1 MGFRMFMHAET
12 TPTRFAVAGRGDVDV
27 RVTESGGIEAL
38 KHVEVKSKVGGKIAK
53 LLVQEGDHV
62 RTGQLLAEI
71 DPTEINSQVEQMR
84 AQLDATKA
92 RYEQSL
98 RGVDYQKDQTSAGIE
113 QNVQALRSAEARLK
127 VAQEE
132 NTAQPSLT
140 ASDISQAEAGLK
152 SAQDSLTMLK
162 NSTHPQAVVAAE
174 SGFDDAK
181 AGAEHARRNLERQ
194 QRLLDKGFVS
204 EQVVDTAK
212 ADLAAANARR
222 DQAKKR
228 LDLISEQNRL
238 EIANAESHVKE
249 AQAAMDRSKT
259 NRSLLNVKKED
270 VTSAQAAVKQAR
282 TQLQLSRQGF
292 QQNNMRQDDV
302 RAAKASV
309 VQLENQLR
317 EVQVHQ
323 VDTHLVANMDGVVTQ
338 RYIEEGELVT
348 SGTGSFSNGTPVLRI
363 ADLSQML
370 VKISVNEVD
379 VHKVRVGLP
388 VEITIDGAKGAVFK
402 GRVSKVAPAALGS
415 SNAGADAARQ
425 TNPGAN
431 GVIRFAVE
439 VVIDR
444 PDSRMKPGMTAKC
457 TIFMARRQGVL
468 RLPADAVLGDGSN
481 ATVQVL
487 TQTVKDGK
495 LVDTYTPRKVVAG
508 LRGDSHIEIISGL
521 KEGEKVKPGVYNGPA
536 RKGLDMDFK

>member
-12 TPTRFAVAGRGDVDV
+12 TPTHFAVVSRGDVDV

-38 KHVEVKSKVGGKIAK
+38 KHVEVKSKVGGRIAK
-53 LLVQEGDHV
+53 LLVQEGDRV
-62 RTGQLLAEI
+62 RAGQLLAEI

-98 RGVDYQKDQTSAGIE
+98 RGVSYQKDQTHAGID
-113 QNVQALRSAEARLK
+113 QNVQALRAAEARLK
-127 VAQEE
+127 VAEQE
-132 NTAQPSLT
+132 NASQPSLT
-140 ASDISQAEAGLK
+140 ASDIAQAEAGLK

-181 AGAEHARRNLERQ
+181 ANAEHARRNLERQ
-194 QRLLDKGFVS
+194 QRLFDKGFVS
-204 EQVVDTAK
+204 EQVVDNAR
-212 ADLAAANARR
+212 AEMAASNARR

-238 EIANAESHVKE
+238 EVANAESHVKE
-249 AQAAMDRSKT
+249 AQAAMDRAKT

-270 VTSAQAAVKQAR
+270 VAAAQAAVKQAR
-282 TQLQLSRQGF
+282 TQLELSRQGF
-292 QQNNMRQDDV
+292 QQNDMRQDDV

-323 VDTHLVANMDGVVTQ
+323 GDTHLIANMDGVVTQ

-402 GRVSKVAPAALGS
+402 GRVSKVAPAAVGS
-415 SNAGADAARQ
+415 SNPGAPSQ
-425 TNPGAN
+425 PTPGAN

-457 TIFMARRQGVL
+457 AIFMARRQKAL
-468 RLPADAVLGDGSN
+468 RLPADAVQGDGSN
-481 ATVQVL
+481 ATVQIL
-487 TQTVKDGK
+487 TQAVKEGK
-495 LVDTYTPRKVVAG
+495 TVDTYTPRKVVAG

-521 KEGEKVKPGVYNGPA
+521 KEGEKVKPGVYSGPA